1 MEFGYIQQILAGNDA
16 YFNYFLET
24 YKHMA
29 YSVAFSITNNKEDA
43 EDAVQDAFVKAYR
56 SLSKFRQE
64 AKFSTW
70 FYKIVVNTALT
81 KVKRNKIHR
90 ELAVQELPESLIQ
103 TTDSAYKKLAT
114 EEQRRYIDLAMAQL
128 NPEDRLLL
136 TLYYLNENSLE
147 EITGITT
154 IKPENVK
161 MKLHRARKK
170 MYAIL
175 NKLLSSETNTI
186 V

>member
-1 MEFGYIQQILAGNDA
+1 MEFGYIQQILAGNDS
-16 YFNYFLET
+16 YFTYFLDT

-29 YSVAFSITNNKEDA
+29 YSVAFSITDNKEDA
-43 EDAVQDAFVKAYR
+43 EDAVQEAFVKAYR
-56 SLSKFRQE
+56 SLAKFRQE

-81 KVKRNKIHR
+81 KVKRHKIYSEVAVE
-90 ELAVQELPESLIQ
+90 ELSDTLIES
-103 TTDSAYKKLAT
+103 TDLAYKKLAT
-114 EEQRRYIDLAMAQL
+114 EEQRQYIDLAMAKL
-128 NPEDRLLL
+128 NPEDRLIL

-147 EITGITT
+147 EITEITA
-154 IKPENVK
+154 IKPENLK

-175 NKLLSSETNTI
+175 NKLLLSETHTI